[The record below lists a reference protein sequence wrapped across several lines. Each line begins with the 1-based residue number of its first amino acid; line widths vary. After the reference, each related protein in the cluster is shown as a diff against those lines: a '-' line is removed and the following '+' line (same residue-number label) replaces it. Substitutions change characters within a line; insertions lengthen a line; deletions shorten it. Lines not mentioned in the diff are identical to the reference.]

1 MIARSP
7 ISLANKPTCTCM
19 LGMTPS
25 TETIPVEQML
35 SVRSSKTLPK
45 TFLCVVDKFLTAIA
59 EPVGPILS
67 NMAGSMD
74 ATVAQDPTKD
84 ADVAGS
90 FLSAA
95 FPSLGQARLERPS
108 STYCTPTTHWSSRQG
123 STSCRRVLVD
133 RRCGKN
139 GLQEIEQ
146 TFQ

>member
-1 MIARSP
+1 MSVGNDSINRNDPSGTDAFC
-7 ISLANKPTCTCM
+7 SL
-19 LGMTPS
+19 
-25 TETIPVEQML
+25 VEDVAEDVL
-35 SVRSSKTLPK
+35 R
-45 TFLCVVDKFLTAIA
+45 VVDKFLTAIA

-84 ADVAGS
+84 AYVAGS

-95 FPSLGQARLERPS
+95 FPSFRTGSLGTAVEYLLHPDNALEFAAGINELSQGASGPS
-108 STYCTPTTHWSSRQG
+108 MRQ
-123 STSCRRVLVD
+123 
-133 RRCGKN
+133 N

>member
-1 MIARSP
+1 
-7 ISLANKPTCTCM
+7 
-19 LGMTPS
+19 
-25 TETIPVEQML
+25 ML

-45 TFLCVVDKFLTAIA
+45 TFCASSIRFLTAIA

-95 FPSLGQARLERPS
+95 FTSFRTGSLGTAVEYLLHPDNALEFAAGINELS
-108 STYCTPTTHWSSRQG
+108 LGC
-123 STSCRRVLVD
+123 
-133 RRCGKN
+133 
-139 GLQEIEQ
+139 
-146 TFQ
+146 